1 METTERYR
9 LIDEAHGEGAFGKIQ
24 KFQDVQLERIV
35 AIKGLKLLDDPDA
48 KERFIREAKTLA
60 KMSHPNVPAIYDVK
74 FFESEM
80 QILFEFV
87 EGQNLRKTITD
98 KTIPTIKQVRR
109 WFVQIAL
116 ALDHAHG
123 IGIVHRDVKPENI
136 IISSDQMTAV
146 LVDFGIALTQDD
158 VQQLT
163 STGYVIGTP
172 AYMSPEQVEGKE
184 LDGRTDVYSLG
195 LTLYETL
202 SGHLPSPG
210 DYRELS
216 EENEAIPPAVD
227 ELVRKCIHHDRDR
240 RLADVKEFITDLS
253 QSIRT
258 DVPLSSVLTDAR
270 LHEISAALN
279 QLSAEDFHAKP
290 KGQRLLILQRLKG
303 LLRTDKLELQ
313 LATAQLIELL
323 VKLAVFESETDY
335 EEVVEA
341 AFIWGFDR
349 AYGESWQ
356 GNQEIRDTLI
366 FAAKQAGQSA
376 HAVLS
381 AQFIKCLTDKSLSD
395 LPGWYRYDLRKIVSG
410 LLANPACVDR
420 AAENLAKGYELV
432 DQVSK

>member
-1 METTERYR
+1 METTDRYI
-9 LIDEAHGEGAFGKIQ
+9 LVDDAHGEGAFGKIQ
-24 KFQDVQLERIV
+24 KFQDVQLERAV
-35 AIKGLKLLDDPDA
+35 AIKGLKLLDDPAA

-74 FFESEM
+74 FFESRM

-98 KTIPTIKQVRR
+98 KTIPTIEQVRR
-109 WFVQIAL
+109 WFVQIAS
-116 ALDHAHG
+116 ALDHAHA
-123 IGIVHRDVKPENI
+123 IGIIHRDVKPENI

-146 LVDFGIALTQDD
+146 LVDFGIALTEDD

-163 STGYVIGTP
+163 SEGYVIGTP
-172 AYMSPEQVEGKE
+172 AYMSPEQVEGKD
-184 LDGRTDVYSLG
+184 LDGRTDLYSLG

-216 EENEAIPPAVD
+216 EGNEAIPPAVD
-227 ELVRKCIHHDRDR
+227 ELIRKCIHHDRDR

-253 QSIRT
+253 ETTRT
-258 DVPLSSVLTDAR
+258 DVPLSSLLTDAR
-270 LHEISAALN
+270 LHEIQAALN

-290 KGQRLLILQRLKG
+290 RGQRLLILTRLKG
-303 LLRTDKLELQ
+303 LLKTDKSELQ
-313 LATAQLIELL
+313 LATAQLIGLL

-335 EEVVEA
+335 NGVVEA

-349 AYGESWQ
+349 AYGENWQ
-356 GNQEIRDTLI
+356 GDQETRNTLI
-366 FAAKQAGQSA
+366 FAAKQASQPA

-381 AQFIKCLTDKSLSD
+381 AQFIQFLTDKPLGS
-395 LPGWYRYDLRKIVSG
+395 LPGWYHYDLRKIVSG
-410 LLANPACVDR
+410 LLANPACADE
-420 AAENLAKGYELV
+420 AAEDLAKCYELV
-432 DQVSK
+432 NQG